1 MENWNWEIDA
11 SKKVEQ
17 EIVKKLLNDEDSVH
31 WRQKKLDN
39 QELKHFL
46 RTRRGV
52 RVLWSTFW
60 VRFRNCRTRWIPRL
74 IKEIFTTL
82 KDRAALEHPTFPLD
96 PWLFRVAAKNQAASL
111 QCRMIHGTLRV
122 FRETF
127 LKAYLLEKDNPY
139 LASKIRGTWHDLF
152 AKRNKTIEWDDMR
165 RVLQYRTRIKKRYKD
180 LYSTLE
186 EFIVIMV
193 WWTFQG
199 TRSWKCIWKNSW
211 DSMEFL
217 SWKVNLKTEVCSK
230 TADHHLT
237 LQWTKEVQ
245 IAKCIDELWHRDRL
259 WDVQISQT
267 TICLMWW
274 LRLHCRSF
282 WTSMYTSDEV

>member
-39 QELKHFL
+39 QELKNFL

-52 RVLWSTFW
+52 RVLWITFW

-186 EFIVIMV
+186 DLLSSWCDGLSKVLDLGNAS
-193 WWTFQG
+193 WTIPGLYGISELESQPQDW
-199 TRSWKCIWKNSW
+199 SMLKNS
-211 DSMEFL
+211 
-217 SWKVNLKTEVCSK
+217 
-230 TADHHLT
+230 
-237 LQWTKEVQ
+237 
-245 IAKCIDELWHRDRL
+245 
-259 WDVQISQT
+259 
-267 TICLMWW
+267 
-274 LRLHCRSF
+274 RS
-282 WTSMYTSDEV
+282 SSHVAVD